1 MVQRMRWKIGAVLL
15 GAVLLA
21 AFYYSAIQGE
31 TVKEPDNY
39 SVILY
44 QHTDNEWAIFTEGM
58 KQAEEDLKI
67 KVNYI
72 TMSESDTAGDQVDM
86 IEREIKA
93 GADGILIAAVDSEN
107 LRQELGAMSLSVP
120 VICAETGVGTDL
132 PVISAGNYE
141 MGKAL
146 GNKIL
151 KDMDANGGARVV
163 TILREYMERD
173 SVRQRYEGLR
183 DTLEAAEEKVEIQEY
198 SRKPGDYSLRLFVG
212 TLFHECGQYI
222 AALDKFTTEEA
233 GAAWAANKTEFEGM
247 GVPFWIYGIGNT
259 AQTVNDLDNENI
271 QALIYQNEFNM
282 GYQGLKCLAEDRKK
296 TWIDSNINIKYELVT
311 KETLYEYEN
320 ERLLFPSV

>member
-1 MVQRMRWKIGAVLL
+1 MVQKMRWKLWVVIVGA
-15 GAVLLA
+15 ALLA
-21 AFYYSAIQGE
+21 VFYYSAIQGE
-31 TVKEPDNY
+31 TEKEPDNY

-58 KQAEEDLKI
+58 KQAEDDLRI

-72 TMSESDTAGDQVDM
+72 TMGENDTAKDQVNM

-93 GADGILIAAVDSEN
+93 GADGILIAAVDSDS
-107 LRQELGAMSLSVP
+107 LRQELGAMSLAVP
-120 VICAETGVGTDL
+120 VICAETGVGAAL
-132 PVISAGNYE
+132 PVISAEDYE

-151 KDMDANGGARVV
+151 KDMDANGQGRVV

-183 DTLEAAEEKVEIQEY
+183 DALEAADEKVEIQEY
-198 SRKPGDYSLRLFVG
+198 SRSPGDYSLRLFVE
-212 TLFHECGQYI
+212 TLFHSCGQYI
-222 AALDKFTTEEA
+222 AALDKYTTEEA
-233 GAAWAANKTEFEGM
+233 GAARASDKAEYEADGM
-247 GVPFWIYGIGNT
+247 QFQIYGIGNT
-259 AQTVNDLDNENI
+259 VQTVNDLDNGNI
-271 QALIYQNEFNM
+271 QALVYQNEFNM
-282 GYQGLKCLAEDRKK
+282 GYQGLKCLAEARKK
-296 TWIDSNINIKYELVT
+296 DWIDRNINIKFELVT